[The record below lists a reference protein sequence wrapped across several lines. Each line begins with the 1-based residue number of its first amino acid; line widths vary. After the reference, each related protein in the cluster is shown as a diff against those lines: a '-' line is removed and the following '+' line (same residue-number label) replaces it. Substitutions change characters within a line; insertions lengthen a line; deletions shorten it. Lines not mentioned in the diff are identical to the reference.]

1 MTKRKH
7 QRYDLEFKRQA
18 VVLANHPDIMTQDVA
33 QSLNIHPFM
42 LSRWKKEMREGKLMG
57 QTQDGESSTNLV
69 KANQLIRDLER
80 EVKRLKEENAVL
92 KAAERFFSSKKK
104 TSSSS

>member
-1 MTKRKH
+1 MSKRKH
-7 QRYDLEFKRQA
+7 RRYDLEFKRQA

-33 QSLNIHPFM
+33 QALDIHPFM

-57 QTQDGESSTNLV
+57 KGDAGEGAPDLI
-69 KANQLIRDLER
+69 KANQRIRELEQ
-80 EVKRLKEENAVL
+80 EVKRLKEENTVL

-104 TSSSS
+104 TSSGS

>member
-7 QRYDLEFKRQA
+7 QRYDLQFKRHA

-33 QSLNIHPFM
+33 QALNIHPFM

-57 QTQDGESSTNLV
+57 KDEVGEGSTDLI
-69 KANQLIRDLER
+69 KANQRIRELER
-80 EVKRLKEENAVL
+80 EVKRLEEENTVL

-104 TSSSS
+104 TSSGS

>member
-33 QSLNIHPFM
+33 QALNIHPFM
-42 LSRWKKEMREGKLMG
+42 LSRWKKEMRGGKLMASG
-57 QTQDGESSTNLV
+57 SKYGETTTNLF
-69 KANQLIRDLER
+69 KANKRIRDLEH
-80 EVKRLKEENAVL
+80 EVKRLKEENPVL
-92 KAAERFFSSKKK
+92 TGAERF
-104 TSSSS
+104 

>member
-1 MTKRKH
+1 
-7 QRYDLEFKRQA
+7 
-18 VVLANHPDIMTQDVA
+18 VL
-33 QSLNIHPFM
+33 SPFM

-57 QTQDGESSTNLV
+57 QSQDGESTTNLV
-69 KANQLIRDLER
+69 KANQRIRDLER

>member
-18 VVLANHPDIMTQDVA
+18 VILANHPDIMIQDVA

-42 LSRWKKEMREGKLMG
+42 LSRGKKEMREGTLMG
-57 QTQDGESSTNLV
+57 QTQDGESTANMV
-69 KANQLIRDLER
+69 KANQRIRDLER